1 MMFPET
7 DCEIVTHWEG
17 REREK
22 HHRKDERVCFLSS
35 QNEVFCS
42 EESQMWRSMKYRR
55 FVWVICIVGTM
66 RNRKNVVSEETR
78 GSADS
83 FGEISSSSCNSSSRS
98 KVADF
103 VQRIL
108 FPFLILRQHHL
119 LVLIDSLFPTTFPDF
134 AVPPLGILSSLLPF
148 ASLCDAER
156 HSMQAVCWNCL
167 ASFFARD
174 EIDSLLDPS
183 SAPLLRSLHAKVVS
197 ILEVVCES
205 TTMRVCDEHNRMKS
219 SFGGFDDLVGPLLRF
234 CGGFVKCL
242 EPSARLATLL
252 RLLVG
257 VENEWHLELP
267 LKAVQS
273 MLSSHPSLASAFFSG
288 SIPFRT
294 NKKGE
299 PGSTWIVDVLLDLAS
314 IHERS
319 VPLHVAVLAL
329 FSFCPVSLLQRR
341 FSSLL
346 HILLTSPP
354 SFLDPSMQSTFRS
367 FLVAWTSA
375 VRPPPTKLYR
385 RPRRHYRWSDYP
397 YRNKISIPSEIA
409 VNTLPIQL
417 LLSRVDVLAISE
429 SDVPFHLSWIDRMD
443 EVDSNE
449 IAHRLVPTLIR
460 VLRCHNSFE
469 SFFSIERCL
478 SLIQSTTF
486 RADRIPSVASD
497 FGELF
502 ALRVMTEIDKKSSF
516 LPPSRFS
523 FFKLPRNPI
532 FLVAEGL
539 EDRMETDLQAEE
551 LEPERSPSP
560 PNHAPPFPPSPH
572 FFTVNPETVESREDI
587 SSKFVALVNNVK
599 SGWTLDAG
607 TTTDACSFL
616 EKDLTG
622 FRGFSTPQSV
632 LVDLIPTPDQPCR
645 GFAEHAVAL
654 LMSGNTK
661 LVGST
666 LTLVN
671 TTLGNC
677 SSDLHFL
684 FVESGFMALL
694 PSALFES
701 PSPLLDEHRV
711 VWTNIVTWCLSCSSV
726 SFSRHVADKE
736 NISVST
742 IRQTVFDKLIE
753 PLMPF
758 WTGVCRN
765 RYRMMDDPESTFAGL
780 ISFLFGAAPFHEQTT
795 QFCCRR
801 MSAWWLRA
809 HDDVAVRSKELL
821 VNLLWEG
828 LSDEIDLFFEFN
840 PEEPNFDVVA
850 FYFLQ
855 TMGGNI
861 SSPFVKVAP
870 QAPIEAKQEA
880 KDKFT
885 VTIEKRPHLR
895 GIGMKTMATM
905 ENVSAKAVELW
916 SKEFGPRMCE
926 PKALYPGSYGI
937 TVMLSDKP
945 ESEFEY
951 WAVIPVSDDEAV
963 IPDGMEVIYVKDQV
977 QAEVPTTL
985 DKLQEAYGYM
995 YGEWAQKHPEHKLSM
1010 TLPNIEWYPP
1020 TYEETKELTVC
1031 FPLEQN

>member
-1 MMFPET
+1 MCSKSESC
-7 DCEIVTHWEG
+7 DC
-17 REREK
+17 
-22 HHRKDERVCFLSS
+22 DFD
-35 QNEVFCS
+35 
-42 EESQMWRSMKYRR
+42 
-55 FVWVICIVGTM
+55 
-66 RNRKNVVSEETR
+66 EETR

-83 FGEISSSSCNSSSRS
+83 VGEISSSSCNSSSRS
-98 KVADF
+98 KVVDF

-148 ASLCDAER
+148 ASLCDAES

-219 SFGGFDDLVGPLLRF
+219 SYGGLDDLVGPLLRF

-242 EPSARLATLL
+242 ESSARLATLL
-252 RLLVG
+252 RLLVA
-257 VENEWHLELP
+257 VENESHLELA

-273 MLSSHPSLASAFFSG
+273 MLASHPSLASSFFSG

-329 FSFCPVSLLQRR
+329 FSFCPVSLLQRH

-354 SFLDPSMQSTFRS
+354 SFLDPSIQSKFRT

-375 VRPPPTKLYR
+375 VRPPPTKSYR
-385 RPRRHYRWSDYP
+385 RHRRHHRYSYRCYDSELKP
-397 YRNKISIPSEIA
+397 NIPSEIA

-417 LLSRVDVLAISE
+417 LLSRVDVLEISE
-429 SDVPFHLSWIDRMD
+429 SDFPFHLSWINRLD

-516 LPPSRFS
+516 LPPSRFF

-551 LEPERSPSP
+551 LEPERGMSC
-560 PNHAPPFPPSPH
+560 NWA
-572 FFTVNPETVESREDI
+572 ETSKHRVGAQSITGVKSREDI

-684 FVESGFMALL
+684 FVESDFMALL

-765 RYRMMDDPESTFAGL
+765 RYRMMDDPESTFADDAIFVVVACQPGGYE
-780 ISFLFGAAPFHEQTT
+780 LFGV
-795 QFCCRR
+795 
-801 MSAWWLRA
+801 LR

-870 QAPIEAKQEA
+870 QVPIEAKQEA

-985 DKLQEAYGYM
+985 DKLQEAYG
-995 YGEWAQKHPEHKLSM
+995 
-1010 TLPNIEWYPP
+1010 T
-1020 TYEETKELTVC
+1020 TVC
-1031 FPLEQN
+1031 DGRLVLPSIEKKEFLRFLATHKWITHSLFAFFNVYLELKSYLSISGIANVPKLLSH